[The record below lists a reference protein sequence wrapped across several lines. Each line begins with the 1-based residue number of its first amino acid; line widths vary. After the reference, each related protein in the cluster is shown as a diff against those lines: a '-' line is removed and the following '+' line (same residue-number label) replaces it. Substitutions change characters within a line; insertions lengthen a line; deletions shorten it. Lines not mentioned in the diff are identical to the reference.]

1 MGTSTRA
8 FRLHFEAFKKMS
20 FGLDL
25 NQAIK
30 NVQVAKAA
38 HKSFKAAARVGV
50 SEAEADAICVG
61 PDCDG
66 YDVLRNKVDECLEG
80 QIDLKQKLNAAEAA
94 GNLAAT
100 ASVSEEM
107 ATLNT
112 ECSQYFEQEAL
123 GHGPVHVPRNRP
135 SSRRAKTPSKRDV
148 RCEDARS
155 SGSVGGG
162 DGARGRES
170 SRPRRR
176 SR

>member
-1 MGTSTRA
+1 MARSSWKVTTGGYKNCAIVDVRVTSTRA

-50 SEAEADAICVG
+50 SEAEADANCVG

-80 QIDLKQKLNAAEAA
+80 QIDLKQRLNAAEAA
-94 GNLAAT
+94 GDLAAT

-112 ECSQYFEQEAL
+112 ECSQYFEQEVRTKPNS
-123 GHGPVHVPRNRP
+123 GPDRTLELRP
-135 SSRRAKTPSKRDV
+135 TN
-148 RCEDARS
+148 AR
-155 SGSVGGG
+155 
-162 DGARGRES
+162 
-170 SRPRRR
+170 
-176 SR
+176 